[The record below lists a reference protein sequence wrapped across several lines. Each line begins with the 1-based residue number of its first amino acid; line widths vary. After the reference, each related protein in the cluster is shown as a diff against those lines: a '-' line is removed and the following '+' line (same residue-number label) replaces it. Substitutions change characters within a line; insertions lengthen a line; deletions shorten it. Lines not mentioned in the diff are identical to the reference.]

1 MKEQIIEEDKVKLQ
15 SLKKERDQL
24 LDAKR
29 ELEFEIIM
37 LDEAG
42 KTEEARELQKRE
54 DVEHKIET
62 LKLKQQKIMDQSK

>member
-1 MKEQIIEEDKVKLQ
+1 
-15 SLKKERDQL
+15 
-24 LDAKR
+24 
-29 ELEFEIIM
+29 M

>member
-42 KTEEARELQKRE
+42 KTEEAREL
-54 DVEHKIET
+54 
-62 LKLKQQKIMDQSK
+62 